1 VGDATTAG
9 SMLEIAQDL
18 LLDDDV
24 FLERRTQ
31 MSRHALAVMGQ
42 GKGDKASNARL
53 LATKQHSRA
62 RSMKEFAEHR
72 VDDLTREMSLLGASL
87 RSSSTRS
94 SSKSDGDVLCAALPQ
109 LLLLGGVEKSGGA
122 AATKLSTSS
131 SISSLSSSSSA
142 TSTSTSAT
150 STSISTSS
158 STTDNA
164 LVEQI
169 LNALTISSGLNVLSK
184 NNKEATVRQH
194 VHDVLMRSIK
204 NQTIHFHQL
213 LNKNISQVPLKMEIC
228 SGNGE
233 WATSCCAEEN
243 RLNKNTSMWVTM
255 ELRRDRA
262 QRTFSSMML
271 KGASSNMCV
280 VEGDA
285 SNIVKHH
292 VAKTSVD
299 YLFINHP
306 EPPERNSGTAG
317 AEGNHLLDLSFIKL
331 LKNIMKHHGMLT
343 IVTGK

>member
-1 VGDATTAG
+1 MGDVTTAG

-122 AATKLSTSS
+122 ATKSSASSTSS
-131 SISSLSSSSSA
+131 TSS
-142 TSTSTSAT
+142 T
-150 STSISTSS
+150 STSS
-158 STTDNA
+158 STTGNA

-184 NNKEATVRQH
+184 SNKESTVRQH
-194 VHDVLMRSIK
+194 VHDVLMRSIE

-213 LNKNISQVPLKMEIC
+213 LNKNISKVPLKMEIC

-292 VAKTSVD
+292 VAETTVD

-331 LKNIMKHHGMLT
+331 LKNIMKHHGLLT